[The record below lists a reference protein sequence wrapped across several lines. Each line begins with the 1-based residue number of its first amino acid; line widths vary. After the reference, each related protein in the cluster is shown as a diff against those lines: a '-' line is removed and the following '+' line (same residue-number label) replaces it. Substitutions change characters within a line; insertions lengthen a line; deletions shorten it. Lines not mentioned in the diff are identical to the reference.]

1 MLDAKVA
8 ETPAGNPLAPE
19 TPLFGIPVAPVVAC
33 VIFINA
39 VLIHK
44 VGVELAEEAV
54 LVAVTV
60 IVPIAFL
67 FHLLRQKL

>member
-1 MLDAKVA
+1 MSPAQAAVTPVGKPVA
-8 ETPAGNPLAPE
+8 VP
-19 TPLFGIPVAPVVAC
+19 IPVAPVVAC

-60 IVPIAFL
+60 IVPIAFTVPQPPVKGIL
-67 FHLLRQKL
+67 